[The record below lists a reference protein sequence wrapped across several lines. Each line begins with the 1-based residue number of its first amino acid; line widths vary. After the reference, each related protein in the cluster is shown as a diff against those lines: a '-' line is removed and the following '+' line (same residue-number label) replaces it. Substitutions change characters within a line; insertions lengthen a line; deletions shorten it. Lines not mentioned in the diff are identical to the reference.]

1 MRECWRPIWVDN
13 TDKTILKVDTV
24 TVGYSKI
31 DILHDVNLLLKEG
44 EIVSIIGPNGAG
56 KSTLLKT
63 IFGLLRPRKGSVHLL
78 GKDITG
84 EKPERLVKQG
94 ISYVPQVFNIFPS
107 MTIQENLEMGAFT
120 RTDDFTGRINEIY
133 ELFPVLGERK
143 HQRAGNLSGGQRQMV
158 AMGRALMLD
167 PQVLLLDEPSAGLT
181 PKFVSM
187 IFERITD
194 INNTGVSLIL
204 VEQNAREALNMA
216 HRGYVL
222 ATGKNVLDGEARAL
236 LADEEVGRLYLG
248 G

>member
-1 MRECWRPIWVDN
+1 MNEYWRPIWVDR
-13 TDKTILKVDTV
+13 TDNEILKVESV

-31 DILHDVNLLLKEG
+31 DILHGVNLLLRKG

-63 IFGLLRPRKGSVHLL
+63 IFGLLKPRNGSVFLQDR
-78 GKDITG
+78 DITG
-84 EKPERLVKQG
+84 EKPERLVRQG
-94 ISYVPQVFNIFPS
+94 ISYVPQVQNIFPS
-107 MTIQENLEMGAFT
+107 LTIQENLEMGAFT
-120 RTDDFTGRINEIY
+120 RTDDFRGRMEEIY
-133 ELFPVLGERK
+133 QLFPVLGERRN
-143 HQRAGNLSGGQRQMV
+143 QRVGNLSGGQRQMV

-167 PQVLLLDEPSAGLT
+167 PQVLLLDEPSAGLA

-187 IFERITD
+187 IFERIID
-194 INNTGVSLIL
+194 INKTGVSLIL

-222 ATGKNVLDGEARAL
+222 ATGRNVLDGEAKAL
-236 LADEEVGRLYLG
+236 LANEEVGRMYLG

>member
-1 MRECWRPIWVDN
+1 MDRTDKYILRVDN
-13 TDKTILKVDTV
+13 V
-24 TVGYSKI
+24 TVGYSKV
-31 DILHDVNLLLKEG
+31 DILHDVDLLLGEG

-63 IFGLLRPRKGSVHLL
+63 IFGLLHPRRGSVYLQQ
-78 GKDITG
+78 KEITG
-84 EKPERLVKQG
+84 EKPERLVKQS

-120 RTDDFTGRINEIY
+120 RTDDFRGRIDEIY
-133 ELFPVLGERK
+133 ELFPVLGERR

-167 PQVLLLDEPSAGLT
+167 PQVLLLDEPSAGLA

-194 INNTGVSLIL
+194 INNAGVSLIL

-222 ATGKNVLDGEARAL
+222 ATGRNVLDGEAKAL
-236 LADEEVGRLYLG
+236 LANEEVGRLYLG